1 MQNFRDIASLFL
13 EARAAIQIRDRQEL
27 ARVSLELLDDAERRR
42 RMGETAKRLV
52 ESESGAT
59 ERVLACLREYLA
71 GAA

>member
-1 MQNFRDIASLFL
+1 
-13 EARAAIQIRDRQEL
+13 
-27 ARVSLELLDDAERRR
+27 
-42 RMGETAKRLV
+42 MGETAKRLV